1 MFNVISRTSRAA
13 IVAVALGGLSLP
25 GAVMAAER
33 NGVKV
38 VPAKT
43 SESSK
48 LKIKGTPYGIDSLGG
63 DLAPVRGETCR
74 KNPNQP
80 VSKRNPKGGGNM
92 GGGGTPA

>member
-63 DLAPVRGETCR
+63 DLAPVRGEDMQ
-74 KNPNQP
+74 KE
-80 VSKRNPKGGGNM
+80 PKSAGLQTKSQGRGKY
-92 GGGGTPA
+92 GRRGTPA